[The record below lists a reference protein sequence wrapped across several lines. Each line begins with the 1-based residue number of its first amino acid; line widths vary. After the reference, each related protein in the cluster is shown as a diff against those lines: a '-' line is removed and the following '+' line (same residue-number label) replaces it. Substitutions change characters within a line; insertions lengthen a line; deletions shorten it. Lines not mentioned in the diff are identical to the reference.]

1 MPSAS
6 QPRPTIYDVAERAG
20 VSKSLV
26 SMVIRG
32 AEGVS
37 EKRRDAVLSAIADLG
52 YRPSTAA
59 ATLAGTRSRTVGL
72 VIEDFSNLWF
82 VDLLHGM
89 REVLEPAGLHV
100 IVGDRQMTTVTS
112 RDAVHAFAS
121 MRVETLVLALD
132 PSSPLELP
140 QGVRCLTA
148 GERLNIPPVAGK
160 VANDDVEGG
169 RLATRHLLGLGHT
182 TIAHVTGAGGA
193 AAARRRGYEEAMAEA
208 GRAPVVVGGER
219 PTNEHGADASVREL
233 LATDARPTAIFA
245 ANDAM
250 ALGTMGALRAA
261 GLSVPHDVSVV
272 GYDASPLAGTSYL
285 DLTTVDGRNL
295 DVGREI
301 ARLVIEPP
309 TDDEPVETLLE
320 PSLVV
325 RSTTAPPVR

>member
-1 MPSAS
+1 
-6 QPRPTIYDVAERAG
+6 
-20 VSKSLV
+20 
-26 SMVIRG
+26 MVMRG

-37 EKRRDAVLSAIADLG
+37 EKRRDAVLNAVAELG

-100 IVGDRQMTTVTS
+100 IVGDRQMTSVTS
-112 RDAVHAFAS
+112 RDAVQAFVS

-132 PSSPLELP
+132 PTSPLDVP
-140 QGVRCLTA
+140 HGVRCLMA

-160 VANDDVEGG
+160 VANDDVAGG
-169 RLATRHLLGLGHT
+169 RLATRHLLELGHRDV
-182 TIAHVTGAGGA
+182 AHVTGAGGA
-193 AAARRRGYEEAMAEA
+193 AAARRRGYERAMAEA
-208 GRAPVVVGGER
+208 GLAPVVVGGER
-219 PTNEHGADASVREL
+219 PTNEHGADESVREL
-233 LATDARPTAIFA
+233 LAAGARPTAIFA

-250 ALGTMGALRAA
+250 AVGAMGALRAV
-261 GLSVPHDVSVV
+261 GLTVPRDVSVV
-272 GYDASPLAGTSYL
+272 GYDASPLAAASYL

-301 ARLVIEPP
+301 ARLVIDPP
-309 TDDEPVETLLE
+309 SEDVPVETLLE
-320 PSLVV
+320 PALVV
-325 RSTTAPPVR
+325 RSTTARPER